1 MKEVNKKVAHGGKT
15 KSQKCKKILSIS
27 ALKLK
32 TATFSDKLCVT
43 EKITYVNKLKFK
55 WFCSQ
60 YPLINY
66 LQEGEDAKPR
76 PKSRDNWPQ

>member
-1 MKEVNKKVAHGGKT
+1 MV
-15 KSQKCKKILSIS
+15 KKIANMQKQILPNGNCSS
-27 ALKLK
+27 K
-32 TATFSDKLCVT
+32 TATFPDKLCVT
-43 EKITYVNKLKFK
+43 EKRTYVNKFKIK